1 MSSTRSTFTEEFR
14 KDMAATF
21 IKDDKGDLV
30 SITLGK
36 TRVIL
41 ITRRYG
47 VEVYNP
53 VWGTEYADVGTVARI
68 SKRSGN
74 ISVDW
79 DNCSMSMLYHTEDLQ
94 AYKGMPADNPNRTFR
109 ANRRKDL

>member
-1 MSSTRSTFTEEFR
+1 MSSRSSEFY

-21 IKDDKGDLV
+21 IQDDKGDLI
-30 SITLGK
+30 SATPGK

-41 ITRRYG
+41 ITHRYG
-47 VEVYNP
+47 IEVFNP
-53 VWGTEYADVGTVARI
+53 VWGTKCADVGTVIRV

-79 DNCSMSMLYHTEDLQ
+79 DNCSMSMLYNPEDLQ
-94 AYKGMPADNPNRTFR
+94 IYKGMSSDNPNRAFKTR
-109 ANRRKDL
+109 RRKDL

>member
-1 MSSTRSTFTEEFR
+1 MSTRSTFTEEFR

-21 IKDDKGDLV
+21 IQDNKGDLV
-30 SITLGK
+30 SVTLGK

-47 VEVYNP
+47 IEKFNP
-53 VWGTEYADVGTVARI
+53 VWGTKCADVGTVVRI
-68 SKRSGN
+68 SKGSGN

-79 DNCSMSMLYHTEDLQ
+79 DNCSMSMLYIPKDLQ
-94 AYKGMPADNPNRTFR
+94 IYKEMSSNNPNVSFR
-109 ANRRKDL
+109 AHRRKDL

>member
-1 MSSTRSTFTEEFR
+1 MSTRSTFTEEFS
-14 KDMAATF
+14 KDTVATTF
-21 IKDDKGDLV
+21 IKDDKGNLI
-30 SITLGK
+30 SIIPGK

-53 VWGTEYADVGTVARI
+53 VWGTGRADVGTAVRV
-68 SKRSGN
+68 SKGSGN

-79 DNCSMSMLYHTEDLQ
+79 DNCSMSMLYMPEDLQ
-94 AYKGMPADNPNRTFR
+94 AYKGMPIDNPNRAFKVH
-109 ANRRKDL
+109 RRKDL